1 MKRKYWELIQA
12 MPAVDLEATV
22 RRFEELDLDGV
33 WVPQLHSPPFVTLA
47 AIAMCTKKIKL
58 GTGIA
63 LAFTRSAAE
72 TAELE
77 SRLYEKIGR
86 LETELDWLQKKLG
99 ASH

>member
-1 MKRKYWELIQA
+1 MAEIFGKGPE
-12 MPAVDLEATV
+12 
-22 RRFEELDLDGV
+22 
-33 WVPQLHSPPFVTLA
+33 
-47 AIAMCTKKIKL
+47 
-58 GTGIA
+58 
-63 LAFTRSAAE
+63 RSAAE